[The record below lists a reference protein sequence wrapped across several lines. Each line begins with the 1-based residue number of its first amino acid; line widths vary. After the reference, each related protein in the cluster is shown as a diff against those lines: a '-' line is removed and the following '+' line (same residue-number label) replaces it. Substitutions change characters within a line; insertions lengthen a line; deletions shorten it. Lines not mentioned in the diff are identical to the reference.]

1 MTDGDVSARDRL
13 PSSPDGNS
21 DTALDNLA
29 GHVAIG
35 ELLRLQSSVP
45 RRSHL
50 ARLFGL
56 SPLTPAT
63 QQLYRGVVGEIEVGE
78 ALDRLGD
85 EWLVLHALPVDAD
98 ADDIDHLVI
107 GPSGVHIVSTCNHT
121 GMNVWASQRTFI
133 VAGVR
138 YPHIR
143 DMEYEMG
150 RAERLLSTA
159 VGSTVEVSGILAVV
173 APKTLVVRDRQRDVA
188 VLQSSGLVSWL
199 NRQKRTLSPA
209 EVARVGEAASLAS
222 TWYDAGTLPSP
233 PKSQRDRFEAL
244 RAEVLG
250 AWRVQLAWAIGVSLA
265 AVGTFAGITYSI
277 LVSAIGS
284 FGL

>member
-1 MTDGDVSARDRL
+1 MTDGDVSARDHA
-13 PSSPDGNS
+13 PSSPEGD
-21 DTALDNLA
+21 APLDNLA

-35 ELLRLQSSVP
+35 ELLRLQTLVP
-45 RRSHL
+45 KRGFL

-107 GPSGVHIVSTCNHT
+107 GPSGVFIVSTCNHT

-173 APKTLVVRDRQRDVA
+173 APKSLVVRDRQRDVA
-188 VLQSSGLVSWL
+188 VLQSSGLASWL
-199 NRQKRTLSPA
+199 TRQKRTLSRA
-209 EVARVGEAASLAS
+209 EVARVGEAAALAS
-222 TWYDAGTLPSP
+222 TWYDAGSP
-233 PKSQRDRFEAL
+233 PAPPESQREQFEAL
-244 RAEVLG
+244 RAEVQG
-250 AWRVQLAWAIGVSLA
+250 AWRVQLGWAIGVSIA

>member
-1 MTDGDVSARDRL
+1 MMTDGDVSSRDHV
-13 PSSPDGNS
+13 PSDDRAVS
-21 DTALDNLA
+21 LDNLA

-45 RRSHL
+45 RRTAL
-50 ARLFGL
+50 ARLFGM
-56 SPLTPAT
+56 SPLTVST

-150 RAERLLSTA
+150 RAERLLTAA

-173 APKTLVVRDRQRDVA
+173 APKSLVVRDRQRDVA
-188 VLQSSGLVSWL
+188 VLQSSALVSWL
-199 NRQKRTLSPA
+199 TKQKRTLSSA
-209 EVARVGEAASLAS
+209 EVTRVGEAAALAS
-222 TWYDAGTLPSP
+222 TWFVADTP
-233 PKSQRDRFEAL
+233 PEPTPEFQRDRFEAL
-244 RAEVLG
+244 RAEVQG
-250 AWRVQLAWAIGVSLA
+250 AWRVQLGWAIGVSIA
-265 AVGTFAGITYSI
+265 AVGTFGGITYSI